1 MSPCLMCA
9 EKNCHNC
16 PCAICEVVNGKLQ
29 DNFVMQTA
37 MKNKADCKKFM
48 VRLSVELQQIAITK
62 YISRMQ
68 KIQTMQ
74 CSRLWKS
81 MITES
86 SKAMRMSLNRRSR
99 NRRMIDWQAS
109 GKPVG
114 YQKLRIVG

>member
-48 VRLSVELQQIAITK
+48 ARLSVELQQIGQ
-62 YISRMQ
+62 M
-68 KIQTMQ
+68 
-74 CSRLWKS
+74 KS
-81 MITES
+81 KSWTD
-86 SKAMRMSLNRRSR
+86 KNLSL
-99 NRRMIDWQAS
+99 IH
-109 GKPVG
+109 
-114 YQKLRIVG
+114 I